1 MSGER
6 NVSLSGRAK
15 EARTPPHSTH
25 PREITV
31 LVNGSFEAVSQAE
44 LALFFKR
51 MQGSARALRLQRAA
65 ALKAALSEAIA
76 DRRALRR
83 LEKQLREFDRSANP
97 RRRMRASPWEQE
109 PPKISKPPTVTI
121 TRLSKPLPCYPA
133 PIIDRQRR
141 HGIFFH
147 IEYDSARGNLFGV
160 ASRRIHYQMQED
172 HAELVEGRMICYS
185 NMGNS
190 PDEIKAGAD
199 VLETVS
205 RAARKNAKLG
215 FSAICQ
221 LSPNLDQKGRVR
233 ATKRLAA
240 AFDRRGVPYCMTLHA
255 PSPDGDQRNF
265 HIHVWFSHRPMER
278 VGPYEWAV
286 ATQLRSDLDGPD
298 AMRDLRREWAE
309 ILSQVTRAQGERLV
323 FTALSNAARG
333 LSNMPL
339 RKLDRQKVERA
350 RRGEIVAD
358 VEANRQII
366 AENCRLAESL
376 RTRRKAPARY
386 QAGPPAVPQTR
397 SAGVNPRPAL
407 RSDRH
412 VPVPIVARV
421 LKPTAARR
429 TQPAPTRS
437 LTVSQALLALVA
449 DQPKTLSPKS
459 TTPKP
464 SAYPRSERVPSV
476 TTVYPEARATSPRAN
491 PASLP
496 TQTITCVSP
505 SRPRIISVT
514 PVPIAPTLRQA
525 KPTQPLNP
533 MPLSHRNLPTALWE
547 PTSLERRRR
556 PKSVIKSRSPICLRV
571 DPPVLSRTRIVEPV
585 DAILDP
591 YREWGDG
598 GAVRWL
604 VEHGSEA
611 MAAKKLYKRITDAEP
626 LRAGFQGAP
635 NPSNSDEA
643 KEDDTSAVRSSRQI
657 PDEPSPVGTAV
668 GHEERRPSEPTLP
681 QRIDRLGQS
690 LGPTK
695 MRENPSSAPTIEGEV
710 ELGPRRPDGS
720 HEAPRTSERLPA
732 QPDHEDE
739 SRIQLPPARRPIG
752 DASGKHSDASA
763 TPVAH
768 EVGQGEPDV
777 RARLTDEKAPPPPA
791 HQGKTVVE
799 HPPRD
804 QRQLKVN
811 ESGQLLKSDR
821 NTWFANISANLRPL
835 FDGTPLLAVWLD
847 SLERNDEAE
856 VQMLA
861 GVLSS
866 DPDTLRKVGA
876 IEPLVGDMLRHYGQ
890 KAPIVEGPIRQAP
903 EFDLKVSVS
912 IPGKSSRLPGQS
924 TGGRKHSPLDPS
936 AMPSRYNLAWTPT
949 GSELIDRWHA
959 ARTRGRVDRAEKLA
973 DEIAGNAEAIRVA
986 RQLDENWRKL
996 LTQDLLRF
1004 RRRARSRSRSQP
1016 GRPPPSKER

>member
-109 PPKISKPPTVTI
+109 PPKTSKPPTVTI

-147 IEYDSARGNLFGV
+147 IEYDSARGNPFGV

-386 QAGPPAVPQTR
+386 HAGPPAVPQTR

-407 RSDRH
+407 QSDRH
-412 VPVPIVARV
+412 VPVPIVAGV

-449 DQPKTLSPKS
+449 DQPKTLSPND

-505 SRPRIISVT
+505 SRPKLISVT
-514 PVPIAPTLRQA
+514 PVPIAPTVRSA
-525 KPTQPLNP
+525 KLTQPRNP
-533 MPLSHRNLPTALWE
+533 MPQSHWYPSAALRE
-547 PTSLERRRR
+547 PVALEQRRR
-556 PKSVIKSRSPICLRV
+556 PKPVIKSRSPICLRV

-591 YREWGDG
+591 YREWDDG

-604 VEHGSEA
+604 VKHGFPA
-611 MAAKKLYKRITDAEP
+611 KAAAAFYRRIGNVDRLP
-626 LRAGFQGAP
+626 VGNPVAP
-635 NPSNSDEA
+635 DPSGSDEA
-643 KEDDTSAVRSSRQI
+643 KKGTLTLQSSRQL
-657 PDEPSPVGTAV
+657 PKELSSVGAQG
-668 GHEERRPSEPTLP
+668 GHGARRCSEPTLLE
-681 QRIDRLGQS
+681 RIERLGHS
-690 LGPTK
+690 LGPA
-695 MRENPSSAPTIEGEV
+695 RVGENPSSKPTIEGEV
-710 ELGPRRPDGS
+710 ELDPTRPDGS

-739 SRIQLPPARRPIG
+739 SHIQLPPARRPIG

-763 TPVAH
+763 TPVGD
-768 EVGQGEPDV
+768 EVDRGEPDV
-777 RARLTDEKAPPPPA
+777 RARLTDEKAPPTPVRQA
-791 HQGKTVVE
+791 ETVVE
-799 HPPRD
+799 HPALH
-804 QRQLKVN
+804 QRQLRVA
-811 ESGQLLKSDR
+811 ESGQLIKSDR
-821 NTWFANISANLRPL
+821 NTWFANTNAHLRPL
-835 FDGTPLLAVWLD
+835 FDETPLLAVWLD
-847 SLERNDEAE
+847 SLERNDEAD

-861 GVLSS
+861 GALFS
-866 DPDTLRKVGA
+866 DPDILGKVDA
-876 IEPLVGDMLRHYGQ
+876 IEPLVADMLRHYGK

-912 IPGKSSRLPGQS
+912 FPGTSSRLPGQS
-924 TGGRKHSPLDPS
+924 TGGRKHSPFDPS
-936 AMPSRYNLAWTPT
+936 AMPSRQDPAWTPT

-959 ARTRGRVDRAEKLA
+959 ARTRGRADRAEKLA
-973 DEIAGNAEAIRVA
+973 DEIASNAEAIRVA
-986 RQLDENWRKL
+986 RQLGENWKKL
-996 LTQDLLRF
+996 LTQDFQRF
-1004 RRRARSRSRSQP
+1004 RRRARSRSRTHP
-1016 GRPPPSKER
+1016 GIPPSSKER